1 MMSDLM
7 SKLTMR
13 RKGISGT
20 RGAGEERAPEVRG
33 GVGGGGAMEK
43 ISMMI
48 PPPPPA
54 TGEDEDLDQGE
65 DDVDDWD

>member
-1 MMSDLM
+1 MSDLL

-13 RKGISGT
+13 RKGISGS
-20 RGAGEERAPEVRG
+20 RPGGEARSEEVKG

-54 TGEDEDLDQGE
+54 TGDQEDEGDN
-65 DDVDDWD
+65 DVDDWD

>member
-13 RKGISGT
+13 RKGISGS
-20 RGAGEERAPEVRG
+20 RGAPEVRAPEVRG
-33 GVGGGGAMEK
+33 GLGDGGAMEK

-54 TGEDEDLDQGE
+54 TGEDQDQE
-65 DDVDDWD
+65 QDDDVDDWD